1 MLWFI
6 DVNIEYH
13 RIQMAL
19 DANIANATLEEQKNE
34 MAEWQFVTK
43 TMGSALVNEEWL
55 EGKKNLLIQINVTE
69 MR

>member
-1 MLWFI
+1 
-6 DVNIEYH
+6 
-13 RIQMAL
+13 MAL
-19 DANIANATLEEQKNE
+19 DANIANAMLEEQKNE